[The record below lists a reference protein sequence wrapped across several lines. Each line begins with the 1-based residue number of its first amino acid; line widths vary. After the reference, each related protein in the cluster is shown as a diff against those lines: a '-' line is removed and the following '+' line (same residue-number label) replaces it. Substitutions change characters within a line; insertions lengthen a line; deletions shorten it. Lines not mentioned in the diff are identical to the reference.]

1 MYKNFFK
8 RIFDFCFALI
18 LFICIFPVLFIVMII
33 LAIANGGSPFF
44 IQKRPGKNGK
54 IFKIVKF
61 KTMNDK
67 KDKDGKLLS
76 DAERLTKIGS
86 IVRSTS
92 IDELPQ
98 LINVLKGDMSFIGPR
113 PLLVEYLPLYTK
125 EQSRRHDVRPG
136 ITGWAQVNGRNAISW
151 EQKFSYDIE
160 YVNNRSLGLDVKIV
174 FLTIMKI
181 IQRDDIS
188 SKTAVTIEKFKGN
201 N

>member
-1 MYKNFFK
+1 MYRHFFK
-8 RIFDFCFALI
+8 RFFDFWIALTM
-18 LFICIFPVLFIVMII
+18 FICIFPILFVFALI

-67 KDKDGKLLS
+67 MDKDDKLLS

-98 LINVLKGDMSFIGPR
+98 LVNVIKGDMSFIGPR
-113 PLLVEYLPLYTK
+113 PLLIEYLSLYTK
-125 EQSRRHDVRPG
+125 EQARRHDVRPG
-136 ITGWAQVNGRNAISW
+136 ITGWAQINGRNAISW
-151 EQKFSYDIE
+151 KQKFDLDIY
-160 YVNNRSLGLDVKIV
+160 YVENESFKLDFKIV
-174 FLTIMKI
+174 FITIMKI
-181 IQRDDIS
+181 VRRADIN
-188 SKTAVTIEKFKGN
+188 SKTDVTMEKFNGEN
-201 N
+201 

>member
-1 MYKNFFK
+1 MYRHFFK
-8 RIFDFCFALI
+8 RFFDFWIALTM
-18 LFICIFPVLFIVMII
+18 FICIFPILFVFALI
-33 LAIANGGSPFF
+33 LAIANGSSPFF

-67 KDKDGKLLS
+67 RDKDDKLLS

-98 LINVLKGDMSFIGPR
+98 LVNVIKGDMSFIGPR
-113 PLLVEYLPLYTK
+113 PLLVEYLPLYTH
-125 EQSRRHDVRPG
+125 EQLQRHNVKPG

-151 EQKFSYDIE
+151 KQKFDFDI
-160 YVNNRSLGLDVKIV
+160 YYKNNLSLKLDVTIVFMTITKIV
-174 FLTIMKI
+174 
-181 IQRDDIS
+181 RRADINS
-188 SKTAVTIEKFKGN
+188 TTVATMEKFNGN